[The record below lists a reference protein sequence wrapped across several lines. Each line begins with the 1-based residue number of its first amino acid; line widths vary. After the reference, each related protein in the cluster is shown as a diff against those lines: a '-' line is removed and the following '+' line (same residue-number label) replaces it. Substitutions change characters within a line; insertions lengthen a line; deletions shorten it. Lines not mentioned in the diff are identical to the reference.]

1 MQNFETAMKLL
12 VIMGI
17 IGALPFLSNTM
28 SLQVLGQTSWYSSG
42 PRGGYVTS
50 IVVAPSEP
58 SVVYVGTRSGVYKSV
73 NDGENWSGAGLQ
85 GIGIE
90 IILVDPKDANTV
102 YAVSY
107 ENRFFRS
114 VNGGAD
120 WTQEAIY
127 HVSSLG
133 IDPDN
138 TEMLWAGTRTGR
150 IYMSNNRGVA
160 WTEKLHVQP
169 GFSFEPDII
178 INSIVVDPEGS
189 SGIFAGLGWSDY
201 RFARSLDGGE
211 TWDFRKIGQRSH
223 DYPAHLV
230 TTPPGHEPQAIFIIA
245 RGGRDVDNVENV
257 FMSTDKGD
265 TWKELYIPV
274 IGRDGHR
281 SNQVTRICVHP
292 VDPYLLYIVTTNPD
306 YPLIR
311 FNCNTNQWA
320 YPNETLYSNP
330 HAIDFNPD
338 NPALAY
344 AGFNNGDI
352 YRSMDEGNTWE
363 LSKKGLSNSFV
374 NDVAISSFSS
384 SSAIVAISGRFQLQK
399 TTDAGGSW
407 DAVGPDAPV
416 NANTI
421 TIDPGNPNR
430 MFTGS
435 GITGFVGTIRRTEDG
450 GETWKRVDESSSSG
464 PVRAIWVHPSNPDIV
479 LALADDRSY
488 WSYDYTF
495 NPPLRWWISR
505 PGGVRRSTDGGEN
518 WNLTY
523 SWGSQTTRLASDPD
537 NPDVVYMGTA
547 RMGYVNRS
555 TNAGASW
562 TPISPYSNWTRYVND
577 IIVDSGSKVYTAV
590 TDYEDNEMGGIWK
603 FDQKAWS
610 HIARFQDTDITA
622 LAINRRTS
630 PETIYAGTSGLG
642 VFSSEDGGETWSEF
656 NNGLDI
662 MNISRLEVSSSE
674 PKMLYAGTHYGGV
687 WAIKLEYEQYTVSV
701 TIVPESAGTVT
712 GEGTYNEGDE
722 VTLEVVAN
730 EGYDF
735 INWTDTEGEEIHDDP
750 VYSFIMPATDVEVI
764 ANMDVLNFADEAP
777 GHQDNISLFPNPASE
792 EFFILSEENMNFI
805 EIAGYNGKVVYTKEI
820 NGREIRIPTRAF
832 QSGVYIVRIR
842 TGKGVYFK
850 RVVIL

>member
-1 MQNFETAMKLL
+1 MRKVVEWTNYQIKDTIMQNFKAVMKLL

-28 SLQVLGQTSWYSSG
+28 SMQVFGQASWHSSG

-50 IVVAPSEP
+50 VIVAPSEP
-58 SVVYVGTRSGVYKSV
+58 SIVYVGTRSGVYKSV
-73 NDGENWSGAGLQ
+73 DEGENWSGAGLQ
-85 GIGIE
+85 GTAIE
-90 IILVDPKDANTV
+90 IIRVDPQDANIV
-102 YAVSY
+102 YAVADV
-107 ENRFFRS
+107 ENGFFRS
-114 VNGGAD
+114 TNGGND
-120 WTQEAIY
+120 WTQEVI
-127 HVSSLG
+127 HRISSLG

-577 IIVDSGSKVYTAV
+577 IIVDSGSKVYAAV

-610 HIARFQDTDITA
+610 HIARFQNTDITA
-622 LAINRRTS
+622 LAIDRRTS
-630 PETIYAGTSGLG
+630 AGTLYAGTSDSGI
-642 VFSSEDGGETWSEF
+642 FISQDGGESWSEF
-656 NNGLDI
+656 NNGLEI
-662 MNISRLEVSSSE
+662 MNITRLVISSSE
-674 PKMLYAGTHYGGV
+674 PIMLYAGTRFGGV
-687 WAIKLEYEQYTVSV
+687 WTLDITTHVEFVEKKPLAFYLRQNYPNPFNPSTKIQFS
-701 TIVPESAGTVT
+701 VPERVNVNLIV
-712 GEGTYNEGDE
+712 YNMLGQK
-722 VTLEVVAN
+722 VAQLA
-730 EGYDF
+730 
-735 INWTDTEGEEIHDDP
+735 EGEVEGGTHEITFD
-750 VYSFIMPATDVEVI
+750 
-764 ANMDVLNFADEAP
+764 
-777 GHQDNISLFPNPASE
+777 ASQ
-792 EFFILSEENMNFI
+792 L
-805 EIAGYNGKVVYTKEI
+805 
-820 NGREIRIPTRAF
+820 P
-832 QSGVYIVRIR
+832 SGVYIYRLQAGEFVESKKLIYI
-842 TGKGVYFK
+842 K
-850 RVVIL
+850 